1 MAVREI
7 TGGTESAVKF
17 GGIDRSN
24 GTPLGYWQEL
34 YGMDFTAFP
43 ALKTVKPFS
52 YKALADGITGYIIK
66 NGEIVY
72 TKADGI
78 YISGVKT
85 AVNLSAGEKQL
96 VSLGAYILIMPDEVL
111 VNTADTPVSV
121 RYTAK
126 PALSGTLF
134 EYNQNQTRPTVSIY
148 KLLYLD
154 VPEESVALSSYSVGD
169 MVRIDYE
176 YGGKKQYLSALI
188 SSVGKERYSM
198 SGCVSINFDTSAYSD
213 NYYFYTE
220 KRKMDRFRV
229 SNIKNAVISC
239 PIPKMDFITEHNNRL
254 WGCSSAN
261 REIYCSKLGS
271 ATEWGSYDGISTDAW
286 AATVGSDGD
295 FTGVCVYGGG
305 VLFFKENVVHIV
317 YGTRASNFTLS
328 TVKLRGVQKGSDG
341 SLCISDGLLYYKAP
355 EGIFS
360 FNGSASVRID
370 AKLGDDITDTAV
382 MTANGRYVVMCA
394 ADKTVYYYDKRYSAW
409 YTRRLADVI
418 SAHEINGRL
427 YAVTRDSNKK
437 MRLVTLVGN
446 DSGYTDSDR
455 SEFSAVSGELGRG
468 SIFRIYKK
476 LRMSLYHKKQDG
488 ETLELSAYISTD
500 GGEWRKVYELWGEK
514 GNGEEIAVA
523 PVIPLRSRKIRIK
536 ICGEVSGDA
545 CVALYGIYLDS
556 EKGSEISG

>member
-1 MAVREI
+1 
-7 TGGTESAVKF
+7 
-17 GGIDRSN
+17 
-24 GTPLGYWQEL
+24 
-34 YGMDFTAFP
+34 
-43 ALKTVKPFS
+43 
-52 YKALADGITGYIIK
+52 
-66 NGEIVY
+66 
-72 TKADGI
+72 
-78 YISGVKT
+78 
-85 AVNLSAGEKQL
+85 
-96 VSLGAYILIMPDEVL
+96 
-111 VNTADTPVSV
+111 
-121 RYTAK
+121 
-126 PALSGTLF
+126 
-134 EYNQNQTRPTVSIY
+134 
-148 KLLYLD
+148 
-154 VPEESVALSSYSVGD
+154 
-169 MVRIDYE
+169 
-176 YGGKKQYLSALI
+176 
-188 SSVGKERYSM
+188 
-198 SGCVSINFDTSAYSD
+198 
-213 NYYFYTE
+213 
-220 KRKMDRFRV
+220 
-229 SNIKNAVISC
+229 
-239 PIPKMDFITEHNNRL
+239 MDFITEHNNRL

-476 LRMSLYHKKQDG
+476 LRMSLYHKKQDN

-500 GGEWRKVYELWGEK
+500 GGEWRKVYELCSEK

-523 PVIPLRSRKIRIK
+523 PVIPLRSRKIKIK

-545 CVALYGIYLDS
+545 YATLYGIYLDS

>member
-1 MAVREI
+1 M
-7 TGGTESAVKF
+7 
-17 GGIDRSN
+17 
-24 GTPLGYWQEL
+24 
-34 YGMDFTAFP
+34 
-43 ALKTVKPFS
+43 
-52 YKALADGITGYIIK
+52 
-66 NGEIVY
+66 
-72 TKADGI
+72 
-78 YISGVKT
+78 
-85 AVNLSAGEKQL
+85 NLCAGEKQL

-126 PALSGTLF
+126 PALSGTLL

-176 YGGKKQYLSALI
+176 YGGKKHYLSALI
-188 SSVGKERYSM
+188 SSVGKESYSK

-213 NYYFYTE
+213 THYFYTE
-220 KRKMDRFRV
+220 KRKMDKFRV
-229 SNIKNAVISC
+229 PSIKNAVISC

-328 TVKLRGVQKGSDG
+328 TVKLRGVQKGSAG

-409 YTRRLADVI
+409 YTRQLADVI

-437 MRLVTLVGN
+437 MRLVMLVGN

-455 SEFSAVSGELGRG
+455 SDFSAVSGELGRG

-556 EKGSEISG
+556 EREVK

>member
-1 MAVREI
+1 
-7 TGGTESAVKF
+7 
-17 GGIDRSN
+17 
-24 GTPLGYWQEL
+24 
-34 YGMDFTAFP
+34 
-43 ALKTVKPFS
+43 
-52 YKALADGITGYIIK
+52 
-66 NGEIVY
+66 
-72 TKADGI
+72 
-78 YISGVKT
+78 
-85 AVNLSAGEKQL
+85 
-96 VSLGAYILIMPDEVL
+96 
-111 VNTADTPVSV
+111 
-121 RYTAK
+121 
-126 PALSGTLF
+126 
-134 EYNQNQTRPTVSIY
+134 
-148 KLLYLD
+148 
-154 VPEESVALSSYSVGD
+154 
-169 MVRIDYE
+169 
-176 YGGKKQYLSALI
+176 
-188 SSVGKERYSM
+188 
-198 SGCVSINFDTSAYSD
+198 
-213 NYYFYTE
+213 
-220 KRKMDRFRV
+220 
-229 SNIKNAVISC
+229 
-239 PIPKMDFITEHNNRL
+239 MDFITEHNNRL

-382 MTANGRYVVMCA
+382 MTANGRYVVVCA

-437 MRLVTLVGN
+437 MRLVMLVGD

-476 LRMSLYHKKQDG
+476 LRMSLYHKKQDN

-500 GGEWRKVYELWGEK
+500 GGEWKKVYELCDEK

-545 CVALYGIYLDS
+545 HATLYGIYLDS